1 VLERLEAEAREAKK
15 GLWADPAPIP
25 PWVYRKTRRDQAP
38 DLSDLVPLDAQTES
52 VEASRD
58 RHVEA
63 ALTEYA

>member
-1 VLERLEAEAREAKK
+1 MLEGLEHEAREGRK
-15 GLWADPAPIP
+15 GLWIDPAPIP
-25 PWVYRKTRRDQAP
+25 PWVYRKTSRDQAP